1 MKTQRGGLLQE
12 KSLGMSILEPKQRDQ
27 IVVHIWELM
36 FEQGLGLC
44 LKGRIRETEEREV
57 GDPSCRKYP

>member
-1 MKTQRGGLLQE
+1 
-12 KSLGMSILEPKQRDQ
+12 MSILEPKQRDQ

-36 FEQGLGLC
+36 FERGLGLC